1 MFSGCCGITAKN
13 NAETHSLTHIA
24 KLSDVRADISLI
36 PGENLS
42 QVGGGIS
49 VAEFLAISRKRESKA
64 ATKSTISN
72 KSKNW
77 HKDAE
82 CDLCGKQMREDALKN
97 HRGKKFCK
105 AK

>member
-1 MFSGCCGITAKN
+1 MEKYNLGRLAPSDSISQVNGGESSVAG
-13 NAETHSLTHIA
+13 SLTAAAH
-24 KLSDVRADISLI
+24 K
-36 PGENLS
+36 
-42 QVGGGIS
+42 
-49 VAEFLAISRKRESKA
+49 KRDGKA